1 MYGPFCRIHVFVCHG
16 PDISTREAEL
26 RLDTYDGATA
36 RREGGQAIVP
46 GNAKRSLLIQ
56 RVSAHDPEE
65 RMPPPKINKILTEY
79 EIALLSKW
87 IDQGAEYKTHWALI
101 PPESPPDEAT
111 IDAFLQAGIEKSGI
125 EPAALASRASLIR
138 RASYVLTGL
147 PPLTNGR

>member
-1 MYGPFCRIHVFVCHG
+1 M
-16 PDISTREAEL
+16 
-26 RLDTYDGATA
+26 
-36 RREGGQAIVP
+36 P

-101 PPESPPDEAT
+101 PPESPPAEAT
-111 IDAFLQAGIEKSGI
+111 IDAFLQAGIEKAALSLRPRRR
-125 EPAALASRASLIR
+125 EPA
-138 RASYVLTGL
+138 
-147 PPLTNGR
+147 